1 MNTHASAPTPTQ
13 TAETRRG
20 TTVGALLRGSLSARL
35 AGPAAVLVTVGTALS
50 MAPSTPASATVATN
64 CAALPSA
71 CGYPDATNT
80 GVLAGT
86 TLRNVP
92 SQVSKGTG
100 WYYDSRGFAEVNGNG
115 AVLSGL
121 NITGN
126 LDISAS
132 NVTINNVK
140 VMNSGQS
147 SFGISLRHTSN
158 VTIEHSMITGAD
170 GGPGRLMVGVK
181 DVYGD
186 STGTVV
192 QDNNIRYTSTGVQ
205 LSAGLIQDNY
215 IHAMGLIPGDHVN
228 GTTSGGG
235 TTQLTIQHNTVFN
248 QLNQCDAISLFQ
260 DFGPQAAHHQQPA
273 RRRRIR
279 DLRRRENRCAT
290 ALQHHDHEQQNQHHV
305 LPQGRLLRPGS
316 VLLPR
321 ERKLLD
327 RQHLGQHR
335 PDHPSPQLTLTTQKC
350 LSHPV
355 TGWLRHFCAQYR
367 PAPAIPGR

>member
-80 GVLAGT
+80 GVPAGT
-86 TLRNVP
+86 TLRSVP

-260 DFGPQAAHHQQPA
+260 DFGPQGNRLITNNLLAGGGYVIYAGGKIGAPPPYNITITNN
-273 RRRRIR
+273 RISTMYFPKGGYYGPVAYYSPGNGNSWTGNIW
-279 DLRRRENRCAT
+279 DNT
-290 ALQHHDHEQQNQHHV
+290 AL
-305 LPQGRLLRPGS
+305 
-316 VLLPR
+316 
-321 ERKLLD
+321 
-327 RQHLGQHR
+327 
-335 PDHPSPQLTLTTQKC
+335 TI
-350 LSHPV
+350 
-355 TGWLRHFCAQYR
+355 
-367 PAPAIPGR
+367 PAPN

>member
-20 TTVGALLRGSLSARL
+20 TKVAALLRGSLSARL
-35 AGPAAVLVTVGTALS
+35 AGSAAVLITAGTALS
-50 MAPSTPASATVATN
+50 MAPSEPASATVATN

-71 CGYPDATNT
+71 CGYPDGTNT

-86 TLRNVP
+86 TLRSVP

-100 WYYDSRGFAEVNGNG
+100 WYYDSRGFVEVNGNG

-121 NITGN
+121 NIPHN

-140 VMNSGQS
+140 VENSGQS

-158 VTIEHSMITGAD
+158 VTIEHSMITGVD

-260 DFGPQAAHHQQPA
+260 DFGPQGNRLITNNLLAGGGYVIYGGGKIGAPPPYNITITNN
-273 RRRRIR
+273 RISTMYFPKGGFYGPVAYYSSGNGNSWTGNIW
-279 DLRRRENRCAT
+279 DNT
-290 ALQHHDHEQQNQHHV
+290 
-305 LPQGRLLRPGS
+305 G
-316 VLLPR
+316 
-321 ERKLLD
+321 
-327 RQHLGQHR
+327 
-335 PDHPSPQLTLTTQKC
+335 LT
-350 LSHPV
+350 V
-355 TGWLRHFCAQYR
+355 
-367 PAPAIPGR
+367 PAPN